1 MILIGLPK
9 GRIYK
14 EIRQLL
20 ENSGIH
26 LKEDKRKLI
35 FGSSEK
41 NIQFSILR
49 GWDIPKFV
57 SYGAVDIGIV
67 GKDVLLETEEENFF
81 EVLDLEIGK
90 CRLSLA
96 AKEKKVSELAGS
108 TIASKFPKET
118 NNFLSENFID
128 AEIIELKGSI
138 EIAPILGISDFIV
151 DLVNTGN
158 TLKENGLKEL
168 KVIKEISTRLIVN
181 KSKFRTKNKEIK
193 KFIQRIKRFNSLN
206 DKDRNMLIYMADR
219 IEKFH
224 NNDIRLSE
232 ELEDD
237 TVEKYG
243 YFLRP
248 IDKVGLYA
256 PGGKAQYPSSVLMTG
271 VLAKLAG
278 VNEIT
283 VMFPGK
289 IDDLNLMFAASH
301 LIGAKSVLNSGGA
314 HTLAAVAFG
323 TESIGRV
330 DKVFGPGNR
339 YVSEAKRQLYG
350 EVGIDSLNG
359 PSEVAIIVDENSSIE
374 YAAKDFLAQAEH
386 GEDSRCFLIHL
397 PGFDL
402 NKFNESLKKN
412 LSIYP

>member
-96 AKEKKVSELAGS
+96 A
-108 TIASKFPKET
+108 

-193 KFIQRIKRFNSLN
+193 KFIQRIKS
-206 DKDRNMLIYMADR
+206 D
-219 IEKFH
+219 
-224 NNDIRLSE
+224 
-232 ELEDD
+232 
-237 TVEKYG
+237 
-243 YFLRP
+243 
-248 IDKVGLYA
+248 
-256 PGGKAQYPSSVLMTG
+256 
-271 VLAKLAG
+271 
-278 VNEIT
+278 
-283 VMFPGK
+283 
-289 IDDLNLMFAASH
+289 
-301 LIGAKSVLNSGGA
+301 
-314 HTLAAVAFG
+314 
-323 TESIGRV
+323 
-330 DKVFGPGNR
+330 
-339 YVSEAKRQLYG
+339 
-350 EVGIDSLNG
+350 
-359 PSEVAIIVDENSSIE
+359 
-374 YAAKDFLAQAEH
+374 
-386 GEDSRCFLIHL
+386 
-397 PGFDL
+397 
-402 NKFNESLKKN
+402 
-412 LSIYP
+412 

>member
-20 ENSGIH
+20 ENSGIE
-26 LKEDKRKLI
+26 LREDKRKLI

-96 AKEKKVSELAGS
+96 AKENKVSELAGS

-138 EIAPILGISDFIV
+138 EIAPILGISDYIV

-193 KFIQRIKRFNSLN
+193 KFIQRIKS
-206 DKDRNMLIYMADR
+206 D
-219 IEKFH
+219 
-224 NNDIRLSE
+224 
-232 ELEDD
+232 
-237 TVEKYG
+237 
-243 YFLRP
+243 
-248 IDKVGLYA
+248 
-256 PGGKAQYPSSVLMTG
+256 
-271 VLAKLAG
+271 
-278 VNEIT
+278 
-283 VMFPGK
+283 
-289 IDDLNLMFAASH
+289 
-301 LIGAKSVLNSGGA
+301 
-314 HTLAAVAFG
+314 
-323 TESIGRV
+323 
-330 DKVFGPGNR
+330 
-339 YVSEAKRQLYG
+339 
-350 EVGIDSLNG
+350 
-359 PSEVAIIVDENSSIE
+359 
-374 YAAKDFLAQAEH
+374 
-386 GEDSRCFLIHL
+386 
-397 PGFDL
+397 
-402 NKFNESLKKN
+402 
-412 LSIYP
+412 

>member
-9 GRIYK
+9 GRLFK
-14 EIRQLL
+14 EIRHLL
-20 ENSGIH
+20 KISGID

-96 AKEKKVSELAGS
+96 AKEKKVGELAGS

-118 NNFLSENFID
+118 NKYLSENFID

-158 TLKENGLKEL
+158 TLKENGLKEI
-168 KVIKEISTRLIVN
+168 KVLKEISTRLIVN

-193 KFIQRIKRFNSLN
+193 KFLQRIQN
-206 DKDRNMLIYMADR
+206 D
-219 IEKFH
+219 
-224 NNDIRLSE
+224 
-232 ELEDD
+232 
-237 TVEKYG
+237 
-243 YFLRP
+243 
-248 IDKVGLYA
+248 
-256 PGGKAQYPSSVLMTG
+256 
-271 VLAKLAG
+271 
-278 VNEIT
+278 
-283 VMFPGK
+283 
-289 IDDLNLMFAASH
+289 
-301 LIGAKSVLNSGGA
+301 
-314 HTLAAVAFG
+314 
-323 TESIGRV
+323 
-330 DKVFGPGNR
+330 
-339 YVSEAKRQLYG
+339 
-350 EVGIDSLNG
+350 
-359 PSEVAIIVDENSSIE
+359 
-374 YAAKDFLAQAEH
+374 
-386 GEDSRCFLIHL
+386 
-397 PGFDL
+397 
-402 NKFNESLKKN
+402 
-412 LSIYP
+412 